1 MSILNMTFSAS
12 LMIIIIE
19 IMRRF
24 LKDRVPRKVFYGLWM
39 LAAARMIIPLGVPFG
54 FSLFSILQ
62 DLGLPVGINGAA
74 VADAAAAAGVGG
86 TDDALAAHGYIHYT
100 MILKFIWIAGAIGF
114 AVYFII
120 TYIKNLYKF
129 KESLPADSSIA
140 ESWAAKMGVRRK
152 IKVRESDYINS
163 PLTYGIARP
172 VILMPAGAVDMIE
185 EEQLGY
191 IFAHEL
197 VHIKRFDSLAKIF
210 VAVAVCVNWF
220 NPFAWIMYGL
230 INRDIELSCDEAVIR
245 RLGNA
250 SRPAYAMTLVRFAE
264 LKEMSI
270 FAFNSFGK
278 SVLTQRVNEVMTK
291 KKTGILSFMSGF
303 AMCLLVMGAVAVSSY
318 MNNAPAATGNGITP
332 AVAPEV
338 VNTDVDNKADNSE
351 TAADNAA
358 ASSDPAAKTGAQ
370 STKQNTARVNRSS
383 ASTSKKGAGST
394 GRGTA
399 AGAPSVPSKT
409 APSTSGSNSGYA
421 SPGNLAAAAG
431 DVTKISIND
440 PDDSM
445 YFISAGYG
453 YTKAELEAM
462 RGESSSGGSTSSGSA
477 SPDDLK
483 TTDGK

>member
-12 LMIIIIE
+12 IMIMIIE

-24 LKDRVPRKVFYGLWM
+24 MKDRVPRKVFYGLWL
-39 LAAARMIIPLGVPFG
+39 LAAARMIIPFGIPFG

-62 DLGLPVGINGAA
+62 KLGLPVRGHEGP
-74 VADAAAAAGVGG
+74 VAAAAEAAGVGG
-86 TDDALAAHGYIHYT
+86 SDGALAAHGYIHYT

-120 TYIKNLYKF
+120 TYIRNLYKF
-129 KESLPADSSIA
+129 KESLPADGSVA
-140 ESWAAKMGVRRK
+140 ESWAERLGVHRK
-152 IKVRESDYINS
+152 VKVRESDYINS
-163 PLTYGIARP
+163 PLTYGIFRP
-172 VILMPAGAVDMIE
+172 VILVPAGAVDMIE

-210 VAVAVCVNWF
+210 VMLAVCVNWF
-220 NPFAWIMYGL
+220 NPFAWIMYSL
-230 INRDIELSCDEAVIR
+230 VNRDIELSCDEAVVR

-264 LKEMSI
+264 LKEMSL

-318 MNNAPAATGNGITP
+318 MNNAPVGTNNGIEP
-332 AVAPEV
+332 AAVPET
-338 VNTDVDNKADNSE
+338 VNTDVDSNADNSE
-351 TAADNAA
+351 TAADTAA
-358 ASSDPAAKTGAQ
+358 ASSDPAAATGAQ
-370 STKQNTARVNRSS
+370 SATRTTRVKKAS
-383 ASTSKKGAGST
+383 ASTSSKGAGT
-394 GRGTA
+394 GSRGNTA
-399 AGAPSVPSKT
+399 AAAPSRTTPSI
-409 APSTSGSNSGYA
+409 NSGYA
-421 SPGNLAAAAG
+421 SPGSIAAASG
-431 DVTKISIND
+431 DVTKISIYD
-440 PDDSM
+440 PYDDDDDDS
-445 YFISAGYG
+445 IGYG

-462 RGESSSGGSTSSGSA
+462 RGESSSGGSSGGSA
-477 SPDDLK
+477 SPDNLQ
-483 TTDGK
+483 TNGRQ

>member
-12 LMIIIIE
+12 IMIMIIE

-24 LKDRVPRKVFYGLWM
+24 MKDRVPRKVFYGLWL
-39 LAAARMIIPLGVPFG
+39 LAAARMIIPFGIPFG

-62 DLGLPVGINGAA
+62 KLGLPVGGHEGT
-74 VADAAAAAGVGG
+74 VAAAAEAAGVGG
-86 TDDALAAHGYIHYT
+86 SDGALAAHGYIHYT

-120 TYIKNLYKF
+120 TYIRNLYKF
-129 KESLPADSSIA
+129 KESLPADGSVA
-140 ESWAAKMGVRRK
+140 ESWAERLGVHRK
-152 IKVRESDYINS
+152 VKVRESDYINS
-163 PLTYGIARP
+163 PLTYGIFRP
-172 VILMPAGAVDMIE
+172 VILVPAGAVDMIE

-210 VAVAVCVNWF
+210 VMLAVCVNWF
-220 NPFAWIMYGL
+220 NPFAWIMYSL
-230 INRDIELSCDEAVIR
+230 VNRDIELSCDEAVVR

-264 LKEMSI
+264 LKEMSL

-318 MNNAPAATGNGITP
+318 MNNAPVGTNNGIEP
-332 AVAPEV
+332 AAVPET
-338 VNTDVDNKADNSE
+338 VNTDVDSNADNSE
-351 TAADNAA
+351 TAADTAA
-358 ASSDPAAKTGAQ
+358 ASSDPAAATGAQ
-370 STKQNTARVNRSS
+370 SATRTTRVKKAS
-383 ASTSKKGAGST
+383 ASTSSKGAGT
-394 GRGTA
+394 GSRGNTA
-399 AGAPSVPSKT
+399 AAAPSRTTPSI
-409 APSTSGSNSGYA
+409 NSGYA
-421 SPGNLAAAAG
+421 SPGSIAAASG
-431 DVTKISIND
+431 DVTKISIYD
-440 PDDSM
+440 PYDDDDDDS
-445 YFISAGYG
+445 IGYG

-462 RGESSSGGSTSSGSA
+462 RGESSSGGSSGGSA
-477 SPDDLK
+477 SPDNLQ
-483 TTDGK
+483 TNGRQ

>member
-12 LMIIIIE
+12 IMIMIIE

-24 LKDRVPRKVFYGLWM
+24 MKDRVPRKVFYGLWL
-39 LAAARMIIPLGVPFG
+39 LAAARMIIPFGIPFG

-62 DLGLPVGINGAA
+62 KLGLPVGGHEGP
-74 VADAAAAAGVGG
+74 VAAAAEAAGVGG
-86 TDDALAAHGYIHYT
+86 SDGALAAHGYIHYT

-120 TYIKNLYKF
+120 TYIRNLYKF
-129 KESLPADSSIA
+129 KESLPADGSVA
-140 ESWAAKMGVRRK
+140 ESWAERLGVHRK
-152 IKVRESDYINS
+152 VKVRESDYINS
-163 PLTYGIARP
+163 PLTYGIFRP
-172 VILMPAGAVDMIE
+172 VILVPAGAVDMIE

-210 VAVAVCVNWF
+210 VMLAVCVNWF
-220 NPFAWIMYGL
+220 NPFAWIMYSL
-230 INRDIELSCDEAVIR
+230 VNRDIELSCDEAVVR

-264 LKEMSI
+264 LKEMSL

-318 MNNAPAATGNGITP
+318 MNNAPVGTNNGIEP
-332 AVAPEV
+332 AAVPET
-338 VNTDVDNKADNSE
+338 VNTDVDSNADNSE
-351 TAADNAA
+351 TAADTAA
-358 ASSDPAAKTGAQ
+358 ASSDPAAATGAQ
-370 STKQNTARVNRSS
+370 SATRTTRVKKAS
-383 ASTSKKGAGST
+383 ASTSSKGAGT
-394 GRGTA
+394 GSRGNTA
-399 AGAPSVPSKT
+399 AAAPSRTTPSI
-409 APSTSGSNSGYA
+409 NSGYA
-421 SPGNLAAAAG
+421 SPGSIAAASG
-431 DVTKISIND
+431 DVTKISIYD
-440 PDDSM
+440 PYDDDS
-445 YFISAGYG
+445 IGYG

-462 RGESSSGGSTSSGSA
+462 RGESSSGGSSGGSA
-477 SPDDLK
+477 SPDNLQ
-483 TTDGK
+483 TNGRQ

>member
-1 MSILNMTFSAS
+1 MSVLNMTFSAS

-24 LKDRVPRKVFYGLWM
+24 LKDRVPRKVFYGLWL

-114 AVYFII
+114 AAYFVI
-120 TYIKNLYKF
+120 TYIRNLYKF
-129 KESLPADSSIA
+129 KESLPADSSVA

-185 EEQLGY
+185 EDQLGY
-191 IFAHEL
+191 IYAHEL

-210 VAVAVCVNWF
+210 VTAAVCVNWF
-220 NPFAWIMYGL
+220 NPFAWVMYAL
-230 INRDIELSCDEAVIR
+230 VNRDIELSCDEAVVR
-245 RLGNA
+245 KLGNA
-250 SRPAYAMTLVRFAE
+250 SRPDYAMTLVRFAE
-264 LKEMSI
+264 LKEMSL

-291 KKTGILSFMSGF
+291 KKTGILSFIAGF
-303 AMCLLVMGAVAVSSY
+303 SMCMLVVGAVSLSSY
-318 MNNAPAATGNGITP
+318 MNNANVGTNNDIAP
-332 AVAPEV
+332 AVTPEV
-338 VNTDVDNKADNSE
+338 VNTNVDNKADDSE
-351 TAADNAA
+351 TAANTAA

-383 ASTSKKGAGST
+383 ASKSTKGAGST

-399 AGAPSVPSKT
+399 AGTPSKT
-409 APSTSGSNSGYA
+409 TTSTSGGYAASSGNMVGASGY
-421 SPGNLAAAAG
+421 
-431 DVTKISIND
+431 TTND
-440 PDDSM
+440 EGEVE
-445 YFISAGYG
+445 YISAGYG

-462 RGESSSGGSTSSGSA
+462 RGESSSGGNSGGSA
-477 SPDDLK
+477 SPEDLQ
-483 TTDGK
+483 TTDR

>member
-1 MSILNMTFSAS
+1 MSVLNMTFSAS

-39 LAAARMIIPLGVPFG
+39 LVAARMIIPLGVPFG

-114 AVYFII
+114 AAYFVI
-120 TYIKNLYKF
+120 TYIRNLYKF
-129 KESLPADSSIA
+129 KESLPADSSVA

-185 EEQLGY
+185 EDQLGY

-210 VAVAVCVNWF
+210 VTAAVCVNWF
-220 NPFAWIMYGL
+220 NPFAWVMYAL
-230 INRDIELSCDEAVIR
+230 VNRDIELSCDEAVVR
-245 RLGNA
+245 KLGNA

-264 LKEMSI
+264 LKEMSL

-278 SVLTQRVNEVMTK
+278 SVLTQRVREVMTK
-291 KKTGILSFMSGF
+291 KKTGILSFIAGF
-303 AMCLLVMGAVAVSSY
+303 SMCMLVVGAVAVSSY
-318 MNNAPAATGNGITP
+318 MNNANVGTDNHIAP
-332 AVAPEV
+332 AVTPEV
-338 VNTDVDNKADNSE
+338 VNTNVDNKADDSE
-351 TAADNAA
+351 TAANTAA

-399 AGAPSVPSKT
+399 AGTPSKT
-409 APSTSGSNSGYA
+409 TTSTSGGYA
-421 SPGNLAAAAG
+421 ASSGNMVGASG
-431 DVTKISIND
+431 DFTNISIYD
-440 PDDSM
+440 PDDDDDDS
-445 YFISAGYG
+445 IGYG

-462 RGESSSGGSTSSGSA
+462 RGESSSGGNAGGSA
-477 SPDDLK
+477 SPDNLQ
-483 TTDGK
+483 TNGRQ